1 MKNNLSRRK
10 FIKTLMAGVA
20 MGPVVLDF
28 QRYNPGGIPT
38 RPLGNTGEY
47 ISILGYGGWDT
58 GVPEEKES
66 IGMIHEAIEAGVTF
80 FDNAWEYN
88 DGRSEEVV
96 GKALAQNGYRKNA
109 FVMTKVCAR
118 DYKDAQNHIN
128 DSLRRL
134 KTDYVDLMQFHSI
147 QYEGDPERIL
157 DPQNGAIRA
166 VLEAKRAGKIRFVGF
181 SGHMYPEMHLK
192 MIDMYD
198 WDTVQLPLN
207 IMDAHYNSFQK
218 KVLPVLNEKKIGAL
232 GMKSLA
238 GQNGRIAREL
248 NVPVPLCRKYALSLP
263 VSTVIC
269 GMQTRE
275 ELRSDLEIA
284 RNFKPLDENQIHELL
299 DTSLEPS
306 RDGHIEQY
314 KNPHSGFG
322 CSFHERVLRNEKR

>member
-1 MKNNLSRRK
+1 MTNDLSRRK

-20 MGPVVLDF
+20 MGPVVLNF
-28 QRYNPGGIPT
+28 QRKNPGVIPT
-38 RPLGNTGEY
+38 RPLGKTGEY
-47 ISILGYGGWDT
+47 VSILGYGGWDT

-66 IGMIHEAIEAGVTF
+66 IGMIHEAIEAGVSF

-96 GKALAQNGYRKNA
+96 GKALAQNGYRKKA

-118 DYKDAQNHIN
+118 DYNDAQNHIN

-134 KTDYVDLMQFHSI
+134 RTDYVDLMQFHSI

-166 VLEAKRAGKIRFVGF
+166 VLEAKRAGKIRFIGF

-192 MIDMYD
+192 MIDMYE

-238 GQNGRIAREL
+238 GQNARIARDL

-269 GMQTRE
+269 GMQTRG

-284 RNFKPLDENQIHELL
+284 RNFEPLDEDQINELL

-322 CSFHERVLRNEKR
+322 CSFHERVLQNGNR

>member
-1 MKNNLSRRK
+1 MQSDLSRRK

-20 MGPVVLDF
+20 MGPAVLNF
-28 QRYNPGGIPT
+28 QRNTPGGIPA

-58 GVPEEKES
+58 GVPKEKES
-66 IGMIHEAIEAGVTF
+66 IRMIHEAIEAGVTF

-96 GKALAQNGYRKNA
+96 GKALAQNGYRKKV

-118 DYKDAQNHIN
+118 DYKDAQNHIS

-134 KTDYVDLMQFHSI
+134 RTDHVDLLQFHSI
-147 QYEGDPERIL
+147 QYEGDPERIM
-157 DPQNGAIRA
+157 DPEKGAIRA
-166 VLEAKRAGKIRFVGF
+166 VLEAKKDGKLRFIGF
-181 SGHMYPEMHLK
+181 SGHMFPEMHLR

-248 NVPVPLCRKYALSLP
+248 NVSVQLCRKYALSLP

-275 ELRSDLEIA
+275 ELQSDLQVA
-284 RNFKPLDENQIHELL
+284 RNFKPLDEDQINELL
-299 DTSLEPS
+299 DLSKELS
-306 RDGHIEQY
+306 KDGHIEQY
-314 KNPHSGFG
+314 KNFHSGFG
-322 CSFHERVLRNEKR
+322 CSFHSNVLQNEKG